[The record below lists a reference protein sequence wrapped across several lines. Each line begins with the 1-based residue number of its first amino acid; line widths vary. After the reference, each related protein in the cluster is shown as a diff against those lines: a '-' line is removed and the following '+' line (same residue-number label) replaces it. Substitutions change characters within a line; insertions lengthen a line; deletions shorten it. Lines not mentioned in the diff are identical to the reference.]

1 LEWRERQ
8 KEEGTRKKKE
18 EEEGRRRKKKEEGD
32 TGGTIRDAG
41 IERMDKKR
49 DWKQVGSGEG
59 WE

>member
-1 LEWRERQ
+1 MSFGMERET
-8 KEEGTRKKKE
+8 EGRRNKE
-18 EEEGRRRKKKEEGD
+18 EEGRRRRKKKEEGD